1 MTIHLLAHGSVDPRH
16 AADVAGLAERLSA
29 ALAQPVRPA
38 YLDHCGPSLAD
49 VGPRAGDIVVPLL
62 LSPGYHVQVDVDE
75 AVAATG
81 VALQVAAPPLLTD
94 AAPWSCELLSQVRAD
109 WPERDAVL
117 VTAGTRDADVLR
129 RWDVTADALG
139 VPVAHASGP
148 GRRLADVVA
157 PDAEAVVVP
166 LLVARGFFGDVIAEQ
181 ASAAGLPVAAIA
193 GESPAL
199 LAELVRLVPILP
211 A

>member
-1 MTIHLLAHGSVDPRH
+1 
-16 AADVAGLAERLSA
+16 
-29 ALAQPVRPA
+29 
-38 YLDHCGPSLAD
+38 
-49 VGPRAGDIVVPLL
+49 
-62 LSPGYHVQVDVDE
+62 VQVDVDE

-94 AAPWSCELLSQVRAD
+94 AAPWSCELLSQVRAG

-157 PDAEAVVVP
+157 PDAGAAVVVP
-166 LLVARGFFGDVIAEQ
+166 LLVARGFFGDVIAGQ

-193 GESPAL
+193 GEWPAL
-199 LAELVRLVPILP
+199 LAELVRLVRLVPILP